1 MNCKMGLAVLAST
14 CLAMPNARA
23 NTVLALGV
31 NATDAIGEVFAS
43 ASNGGEPGHDN
54 QDITQLVGMAPSTTG
69 SFAITDGTYF
79 YTRSTL
85 STAGLPA
92 LTTTGEV
99 YNDAGAAAAL
109 PETTIAGVVYIEDT
123 LPLTG
128 GYTYLIAKY
137 DGPNGGG
144 DLWDIAGIA
153 PGTTIDIPYY
163 AVVTGSVADLDPDL
177 ADTTTGANKMTSFS
191 LSNPTTTT
199 TSAPDGGATVGLLG
213 LGLVGLSLLRR
224 KLN

>member
-1 MNCKMGLAVLAST
+1 MR
-14 CLAMPNARA
+14 ARYFGF
-23 NTVLALGV
+23 NGV
-31 NATDAIGEVFAS
+31 NAADAIGEVFAS
-43 ASNGGEPGHDN
+43 ASNGGRQPRQSGYYAACWHSALN
-54 QDITQLVGMAPSTTG
+54 TTG

-79 YTRSTL
+79 YTPVLTL

-137 DGPNGGG
+137 DGANGGE
-144 DLWDIAGIA
+144 IC
-153 PGTTIDIPYY
+153 GTLRACQGRPLIFLIMP
-163 AVVTGSVADLDPDL
+163 
-177 ADTTTGANKMTSFS
+177 
-191 LSNPTTTT
+191 LSPVPLRILTPTWLIQQPAQT
-199 TSAPDGGATVGLLG
+199 
-213 LGLVGLSLLRR
+213 R
-224 KLN
+224 